1 MEIKN
6 IKQKARNLIDK
17 LPDNSTWDDLMY
29 EIYVRQAIEAGL
41 ADSEAE
47 KVISVAEVRTKFKL
61 EQCKFSGQKPPLYI
75 YDQSTTPY
83 QKTPHKRLID
93 WRKD

>member
-1 MEIKN
+1 LETIMEIKN

-61 EQCKFSGQKPPLYI
+61 EP
-75 YDQSTTPY
+75 
-83 QKTPHKRLID
+83 
-93 WRKD
+93 